1 MILAL
6 HIAHQATNTT
16 NICIFFNMDV
26 FLVNSEYNM
35 ALHVSDT
42 RGASFVKAVH
52 TTVSKEALEWDTES
66 LCTLIP
72 ILMTCSDE
80 TTHVHETVLL

>member
-1 MILAL
+1 
-6 HIAHQATNTT
+6 
-16 NICIFFNMDV
+16 
-26 FLVNSEYNM
+26 M

-66 LCTLIP
+66 LCSLIP
-72 ILMTCSDE
+72 VFMTCSDE